1 MVCVLDGN
9 MLGYGWMEIVSS
21 IVKDQLNRF
30 IIEMG
35 DSAMKKKIII
45 SGIAAVLVIGSVVF
59 CFAVKGDGTQPAEV
73 AQTVTEAVATPS
85 IEVTQETTEEVS
97 PEVVEEVPEVAE
109 EPEVVE
115 EAPEVQETSEEVS
128 SIVDVAETSEEVSE
142 DAGVSTQTEEV
153 KPVEPKQEE
162 VKPAET
168 KPVETQPQQAKTE
181 PNVNQISTDEASQA
195 LINQILADGGTW
207 GVPSST
213 STLGECPSSGGAAA
227 QIIVE

>member
-1 MVCVLDGN
+1 
-9 MLGYGWMEIVSS
+9 MEIVSS
-21 IVKDQLNRF
+21 IVKAQLNRF

-35 DSAMKKKIII
+35 DSAMKKKTIII

-85 IEVTQETTEEVS
+85 IEATQETSEEVS
-97 PEVVEEVPEVAE
+97 SEPEEVPEVEVTE

-115 EAPEVQETSEEVS
+115 EAPIVEETSEEV
-128 SIVDVAETSEEVSE
+128 SIVDVAETTEEDENIGVPTQKEEVSSE
-142 DAGVSTQTEEV
+142 QS
-153 KPVEPKQEE
+153 VEPKQEE

-168 KPVETQPQQAKTE
+168 KPVEAQPTESKPE
-181 PNVNQISTDEASQA
+181 PNVNQIATDQA
-195 LINQILADGGTW
+195 VADAIANLYALGATDGI
-207 GVPSST
+207 PSST

>member
-1 MVCVLDGN
+1 
-9 MLGYGWMEIVSS
+9 MEIVSS

-35 DSAMKKKIII
+35 DFAMKKKTIII
-45 SGIAAVLVIGSVVF
+45 SGIAAVLVIGSVGF

-73 AQTVTEAVATPS
+73 AQTVTEAVETPT
-85 IEVTQETTEEVS
+85 IEVTQETPEEVS
-97 PEVVEEVPEVAE
+97 PEVVEEVPEVEVTE

-168 KPVETQPQQAKTE
+168 KPVETQPQQTQPVQTQPQQTTVDA
-181 PNVNQISTDEASQA
+181 QRDA
-195 LINQILADGGTW
+195 ILAELLSDGGE
-207 GVPSST
+207 
-213 STLGECPSSGGAAA
+213 LGIPESNFEYGNYTGSAGAGL
-227 QIIVE
+227 QWE

>member
-1 MVCVLDGN
+1 
-9 MLGYGWMEIVSS
+9 MEIVSS

-35 DSAMKKKIII
+35 DFAMKKKTIII

-59 CFAVKGDGTQPAEV
+59 CFAVKGDGTQPAEI
-73 AQTVTEAVATPS
+73 AQTVTEAVATPT
-85 IEVTQETTEEVS
+85 IEVTQETSEEVS
-97 PEVVEEVPEVAE
+97 EETSSEVSEPEVEVAE

-115 EAPEVQETSEEVS
+115 EAPVVEEVS
-128 SIVDVAETSEEVSE
+128 ETEGSIVDVAETTEEVSE

-168 KPVETQPQQAKTE
+168 KPVEAQPTETQPQQTTVDA
-181 PNVNQISTDEASQA
+181 QRDA
-195 LINQILADGGTW
+195 ILAQMAADGANF
-207 GVPSST
+207 GVSEGNFE
-213 STLGECPSSGGAAA
+213 LGHNTDYSIGAGM
-227 QIIVE
+227 QWE

>member
-1 MVCVLDGN
+1 
-9 MLGYGWMEIVSS
+9 MEIVSS

-35 DSAMKKKIII
+35 GFAMKKKTIII

-85 IEVTQETTEEVS
+85 IEVTQETPEEVS
-97 PEVVEEVPEVAE
+97 PEVVEEVPEVEVTE

-115 EAPEVQETSEEVS
+115 EAPVVEETSETEG
-128 SIVDVAETSEEVSE
+128 SIVDVAETTEEDE

-168 KPVETQPQQAKTE
+168 KPVEAQPQQTQPTETQPQQTTVDA
-181 PNVNQISTDEASQA
+181 QRDA
-195 LINQILADGGTW
+195 ILAQAYALGATDGITE
-207 GVPSST
+207 ST
-213 STLGECPSSGGAAA
+213 RTIGNNTDYSIGAGM
-227 QIIVE
+227 QWE

>member
-1 MVCVLDGN
+1 
-9 MLGYGWMEIVSS
+9 MEIVSS

-35 DSAMKKKIII
+35 DSAMKKKTIII
-45 SGIAAVLVIGSVVF
+45 SGIAAVLVIGSGGF

-73 AQTVTEAVATPS
+73 AQTVTEAVETPT
-85 IEVTQETTEEVS
+85 IEVTQETPEEVS
-97 PEVVEEVPEVAE
+97 PEVVEEAPEVEVAE

-115 EAPEVQETSEEVS
+115 ETTEVEETSSEG
-128 SIVDVAETSEEVSE
+128 SIVEVAETTEEDE

-168 KPVETQPQQAKTE
+168 KPVETQPTETQPQQTTVDA
-181 PNVNQISTDEASQA
+181 QRDA
-195 LINQILADGGTW
+195 ILAQMAADGANF
-207 GVPSST
+207 GVSEDNSV
-213 STLGECPSSGGAAA
+213 LGNYSGNAGAGL
-227 QIIVE
+227 QWE

>member
-1 MVCVLDGN
+1 
-9 MLGYGWMEIVSS
+9 MEIVSS
-21 IVKDQLNRF
+21 IVKAQLNRF

-35 DSAMKKKIII
+35 DSAMKKKTIII

-73 AQTVTEAVATPS
+73 AQTVTEAVATPT
-85 IEVTQETTEEVS
+85 IEVTQETS
-97 PEVVEEVPEVAE
+97 EEVPEPEVEVAE

-115 EAPEVQETSEEVS
+115 ETTEVEETSEEV
-128 SIVDVAETSEEVSE
+128 SIVDVAETTEEDE

-168 KPVETQPQQAKTE
+168 KPVETQPQQTQSE

-195 LINQILADGGTW
+195 LIAQLKADGAIW
-207 GVPSST
+207 GDTPAT
-213 STLGECPSSGGAAA
+213 STLGDYVPSADVAAA
-227 QIIVE
+227 ASQIIVE

>member
-1 MVCVLDGN
+1 
-9 MLGYGWMEIVSS
+9 MEIVSS

-35 DSAMKKKIII
+35 DFAMKKKIII

-73 AQTVTEAVATPS
+73 AQTVTEAVATPT
-85 IEVTQETTEEVS
+85 IEIPEEVVEE
-97 PEVVEEVPEVAE
+97 PEVVEEVPKVEVAE
-109 EPEVVE
+109 DPEVVE
-115 EAPEVQETSEEVS
+115 ETPEVEETSSEG

-142 DAGVSTQTEEV
+142 GTGVSTQKEEV
-153 KPVEPKQEE
+153 SSEQVVEPKQEE

-168 KPVETQPQQAKTE
+168 KPVETQPSQQAKTE

-195 LINQILADGGTW
+195 LIAQLKADGAIW
-207 GVPSST
+207 GDTPST
-213 STLGECPSSGGAAA
+213 STAHGFESSGGASLN
-227 QIIVE
+227 IIVE